1 MGVELHGTQAGKGV
15 KHWIYEK
22 LAKEPVLVSTVQPEL
37 RMRVVKDILGN
48 NGYFGAKADYELI
61 YNKRNPKKARIKYRI
76 EVPEAYTLD
85 TIELP
90 APTSPVTRFID
101 SINSSSILQKGDRYC
116 LDSLSF
122 ERNRITTA
130 LRNNGYFYFRPEY
143 IEYLADTTL
152 SPGKVALRMT
162 LKKGIPAQALKPY
175 YVGGVTVRLNRAT
188 GDGTPDT
195 IRYPRMTV
203 AYYKPIRLKNGYYPK
218 ISLSNRA
225 KSIRLR
231 PKMRHNPILG
241 G

>member
-1 MGVELHGTQAGKGV
+1 
-15 KHWIYEK
+15 
-22 LAKEPVLVSTVQPEL
+22 
-37 RMRVVKDILGN
+37 
-48 NGYFGAKADYELI
+48 
-61 YNKRNPKKARIKYRI
+61 
-76 EVPEAYTLD
+76 
-85 TIELP
+85 
-90 APTSPVTRFID
+90 
-101 SINSSSILQKGDRYC
+101 
-116 LDSLSF
+116 
-122 ERNRITTA
+122 
-130 LRNNGYFYFRPEY
+130 
-143 IEYLADTTL
+143 
-152 SPGKVALRMT
+152 MT